1 MVHTYLYGIHLI
13 LITMCTEAVEISQ
26 LWIIIHHWDSIKEG
40 NNLLQKKVDHRK
52 DSIKNLNLDILTTVL
67 LT

>member
-52 DSIKNLNLDILTTVL
+52 DSV
-67 LT
+67 